1 MRAGMQLLRMR
12 GVVHDGCKFGL
23 HDPLHHKILLLESSI
38 QMDDSK
44 RGEPD
49 KTPLSMRTTETIQE
63 NKSKKT
69 EKKNQDMGI

>member
-12 GVVHDGCKFGL
+12 GVVHDGCKFG
-23 HDPLHHKILLLESSI
+23 LHHKILLLESSI

>member
-49 KTPLSMRTTETIQE
+49 KTETIQE